1 MTERRP
7 LVQIAGEVQELP
19 SGDSLPGGGG
29 GTSNR
34 WLTGTGN
41 PDGVVTATA
50 SGDLY
55 LDTATGDIYQASAAN
70 ANSWASPITNIKGAA
85 GANGTGINSG
95 AGAPSGGVGA
105 EGDFYID
112 TTAVAIYGPKITGVW
127 GSPTS
132 LIGDDGPSGNVW
144 FVQELVD
151 ATALTTGDLLL
162 QSSSGNVYRASAP
175 GAGNWGSPVM
185 NLMGPQGEEG
195 EAGTTTFDA
204 ILDAVAEGAI
214 NNGTYGQVWNWA
226 SGVSQ
231 ALALQ
236 VNSNTLFNVGYDGAS
251 FETYA
256 GLHAQHVFIATSGGK
271 LSFFSEAGATRQMV
285 SAASTGVGD
294 GAIAALTFSSSPT
307 QAECEALRDHCEYL
321 RDWIEE
327 VRTRLNELNF
337 ALDAYGLIENGI

>member
-1 MTERRP
+1 MAERRP

-19 SGDSLPGGGG
+19 SGDSLPGGS
-29 GTSNR
+29 GTANV
-34 WLTGTGN
+34 WLSGAGSPN
-41 PDGVVTATA
+41 GSANAVTV
-50 SGDLY
+50 GDLY
-55 LDTATGDIYQASAAN
+55 LDTATGDVYQATSTGTMGW
-70 ANSWASPITNIKGAA
+70 SLLLNID
-85 GANGTGINSG
+85 GT
-95 AGAPSGGVGA
+95 
-105 EGDFYID
+105 D
-112 TTAVAIYGPKITGVW
+112 
-127 GSPTS
+127 
-132 LIGDDGPSGNVW
+132 GDDGDDGVNGNIW
-144 FVQELVD
+144 FVQNLVD

-162 QSSSGNVYRASAP
+162 QIDSGNVYQASAP

-185 NLMGPQGEEG
+185 NLKGPQGDQG
-195 EAGTTTFDA
+195 ESGTTTFDA

-214 NNGTYGQVWNWA
+214 NNGTYGQVWNWS

-256 GLHAQHVFIATSGGK
+256 GLHAQHVFIGTSGGK

-294 GAIAALTFSSSPT
+294 GAIAALTFSSTPT
-307 QAECEALRDHCEYL
+307 QAECEALRDQCEYL